1 MAALRL
7 QRLDAVPA
15 GLITTAPERLHRIL
29 PGPSLIHLEGRLRP
43 PLFVSVLLHGNE
55 TTGFIALQ
63 GLLQKYS
70 GRPLPR
76 ALSVFIGN
84 VAAARE
90 GLRRLEGQH
99 DYNRT
104 WPGTEAPQSEEAA
117 VMRQVVDEMAQ
128 RGVFASIDIHNNT
141 GLNPHYAC
149 VSRLDHRVLQLA
161 TLFSRLVVY
170 IAQPLGIQS
179 AAFSALCPAV
189 TVECGKPDQRPGAQ
203 HALEYM
209 DSCLH
214 LSAIPDH
221 AVPGHDLDLL
231 RTVAQVT
238 IRPGVSFGFQEK
250 DADLVLHDHLDRLNF
265 TDLPAGTMLGRW
277 RRRSRAMPLL
287 ALDDGGRDVSREYFS
302 LDEGRLVLRRPAM
315 PSMLTL
321 DERII
326 RQDCLGYLMERCPSQ
341 I

>member
-1 MAALRL
+1 MATLRL
-7 QRLDAVPA
+7 HRLDTVPEGLTAVTPA
-15 GLITTAPERLHRIL
+15 GLHRIL

-63 GLLQKYS
+63 ELLRKYS
-70 GRPLPR
+70 DRGLPR
-76 ALSVFIGN
+76 ALSIFIGN
-84 VAAARE
+84 VSAARE
-90 GLRRLEGQH
+90 GLRLLEGQH

-104 WPGTEAPQSEEAA
+104 WPGTEAPESAEAA
-117 VMRQVVDEMAQ
+117 VMRQVVDEMAR

-149 VSRLDHRVLQLA
+149 VSRTDDRVLQLA

-170 IAQPLGIQS
+170 INRPLGVQS
-179 AAFSALCPAV
+179 TAFAALCPAV
-189 TVECGKPDQRPGAQ
+189 TVECGKPAQRPGVQ

-209 DSCLH
+209 DGCLH
-214 LSAIPDH
+214 LSVIPDH
-221 AVPGHDLDLL
+221 PVADHDLDLL
-231 RTVAQVT
+231 RTIAQVM
-238 IRPGVSFGFQEK
+238 IRPGVGFSFREG

-265 TDLPAGTMLGRW
+265 TDLPAGTVLGRV
-277 RRRSRAMPLL
+277 RRRLEVMPLL
-287 ALDDGGRDVSREYFS
+287 AMDDSGRDVSHEFFY
-302 LDEGRLVLRRPAM
+302 LAENRLVLRRPVL

-326 RQDCLGYLMERCPSQ
+326 RQDCLGYLMERFRTHP
-341 I
+341 